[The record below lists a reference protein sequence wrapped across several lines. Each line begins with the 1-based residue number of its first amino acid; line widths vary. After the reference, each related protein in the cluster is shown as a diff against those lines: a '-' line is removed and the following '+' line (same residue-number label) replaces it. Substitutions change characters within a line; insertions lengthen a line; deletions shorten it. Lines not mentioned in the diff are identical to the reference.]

1 MRHNRSTRTTGHRWH
16 LKCWEGCGAMQGCP
30 GRTHGAFH
38 LQSAPCANFH
48 PGPPG
53 RSLLLPPPS
62 PSSWRARTWPS
73 FAGVREGGRGG
84 CMAQRGIPTAGAL
97 PGPARCKR
105 RPAVP
110 AGSRVGTLQCGA
122 LDSLPAP
129 IHSAPTA
136 LQSYRHPKSPRPIP
150 TSITPRDNTQPPKHR
165 HLIKLAAL

>member
-1 MRHNRSTRTTGHRWH
+1 MPCEVALGEHTG
-16 LKCWEGCGAMQGCP
+16 P
-30 GRTHGAFH
+30 FH
-38 LQSAPCANFH
+38 LQSAPYSSFH

-62 PSSWRARTWPS
+62 PSYWRARTWPS

-97 PGPARCKR
+97 PGPARPNR

-110 AGSRVGTLQCGA
+110 AGPRAGTLHHGTH
-122 LDSLPAP
+122 DSLPAP
-129 IHSAPTA
+129 IHHSAPTA
-136 LQSYRHPKSPRPIP
+136 LQSYSHLKRPCPIP
-150 TSITPRDNTQPPKHR
+150 TSAASRDNTQPPKHR